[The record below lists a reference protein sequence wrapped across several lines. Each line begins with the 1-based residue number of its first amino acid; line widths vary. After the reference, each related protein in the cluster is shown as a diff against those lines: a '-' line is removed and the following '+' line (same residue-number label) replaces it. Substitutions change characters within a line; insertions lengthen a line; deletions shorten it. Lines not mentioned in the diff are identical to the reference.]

1 MCIRDS
7 GRTALIVVYSDFEA
21 RRLYEDLLLYT
32 DKAHVFCEKEYVF
45 YNIDARDHSREF
57 ERLSALDSIR
67 EGGII
72 IASVGACMSYTL
84 PKAKLDTMCLE
95 FHTGEEYDTDC
106 LTRKLI
112 DMGYRREDIT
122 EAAGQFSLRGG
133 ILDIFSPNSDSPVR
147 IEFFDTEVDS
157 IRYYDAST
165 QRSLSQERECRI
177 IPASELCLNSEER
190 GRLLSFLEKTFK
202 RKSCSGELKEVI
214 SAEIEQLESGLIFT
228 AADKYVSVVYDELPT
243 LCDYIDTEANVFI
256 IEPKRINERA
266 KTLEWEQGEVYHE
279 DVYKRQ
285 CPGCGQSV

>member
-1 MCIRDS
+1 MDFQNLLDGYRPYEQLKNALNSGKTPVSVSGIVEPAQAQLISALSS

-165 QRSLSQERECRI
+165 QRSLSQERE
-177 IPASELCLNSEER
+177 
-190 GRLLSFLEKTFK
+190 
-202 RKSCSGELKEVI
+202 
-214 SAEIEQLESGLIFT
+214 
-228 AADKYVSVVYDELPT
+228 
-243 LCDYIDTEANVFI
+243 
-256 IEPKRINERA
+256 
-266 KTLEWEQGEVYHE
+266 
-279 DVYKRQ
+279 
-285 CPGCGQSV
+285 